1 VRALPAYA
9 RSYRLIQA
17 WTDEGAARC
26 SLAQQVFGVI
36 CVVASGSAAT
46 KPCFIDYR
54 RTNTF
59 SRTWVR
65 DFLGLARE
73 LDRDVKQVHEDVS
86 MLIKHGLVVRTADR
100 KICVPYDV
108 IHADFDLRAVA

>member
-17 WTDEGAARC
+17 WTDEGAAGC

-46 KPCFIDYR
+46 KP
-54 RTNTF
+54 
-59 SRTWVR
+59 
-65 DFLGLARE
+65 
-73 LDRDVKQVHEDVS
+73 
-86 MLIKHGLVVRTADR
+86 
-100 KICVPYDV
+100 
-108 IHADFDLRAVA
+108 